1 MTGCYSCIFFT
12 SYSFPEKKKKKKK
25 DKCGQCGQFC
35 HYRFIRANWNA
46 EENYSDFAPI
56 NKNAMGCLFFWVQ
69 ISKGLCV
76 YVLNW
81 HNTNIYEN
89 DSVI

>member
-1 MTGCYSCIFFT
+1 MGNFATAGSFVPTGMQKRIT
-12 SYSFPEKKKKKKK
+12 VTLL
-25 DKCGQCGQFC
+25 
-35 HYRFIRANWNA
+35 HVV
-46 EENYSDFAPI
+46 
-56 NKNAMGCLFFWVQ
+56 KNAMGCLFFWVQ
-69 ISKGLCV
+69 IPKGLCV